1 MKPVNQSVFLAVT
14 MAFAACALHAQPFE
28 LVSKSGNPDFY
39 DGVGNQDSDI
49 GCSISADGSLLAF
62 QSRAF
67 NLFSTDINSEKDVF
81 VFEPASHSLSP
92 LRANGAGEQFDA
104 STGDAALSANGR
116 YLAFTSSASNLPDA
130 DGTTQ
135 AYRYDAVTS
144 GIEIVS
150 LMDDGSRMPTV
161 RDVVISGEGNFV
173 VLRSDDQLWLRDIA
187 LDQTTLI
194 SKSADGTPAEQSPFG
209 PAIAASGDFVIF
221 YSSATNL
228 VPNDTNG
235 QRDVFVYD
243 RVQDSLSRIM
253 AMGNTEPNSESTTGS
268 ISADG
273 RWIAFDSFDSN
284 LIPGDSNFERDVFV
298 YDRESGGIQRISE
311 DASGVGGNSFSS
323 AAQISQDG
331 RFIVFNSRADN
342 LVPGLTGIEDRLFLY
357 DRLEDHLIHIE
368 NEAVSPLGSCIGNDT
383 STVTVA
389 FSTASH
395 PLIGQNISY
404 RQIVLEKFEID
415 SMTRQ
420 SLAPSMSMIASST
433 VPALRT
439 VIGDDQSDE
448 PALSADGR
456 YLAFTTEAGNIL
468 GEAPAIGQ
476 VVRMD
481 LETNAIDIA
490 SLDLDKAPAD
500 ASAPSISDEGRRV
513 AFRSGS
519 TTLVIDDT
527 NDRPDIFVH
536 DFALEQTLRASVAT
550 DGSETNDSSDSP
562 VISSDG
568 STVAFRS
575 EADNLVAGDTNGVR
589 DIFVRRLAIGT
600 TVRASVSTLGMQGT
614 ERSSSPDISGN
625 GRFVVFD
632 SKGNL
637 TDGDDLPA
645 FSCQVWLRDLTLA
658 TTDLISFLP
667 DGSPADGCSEEAR
680 ISANGRWIA
689 FSSTAALD
697 SAFPAFPDSGTSA
710 LFLHDRQTGTTQL
723 VSLDSDGEPL
733 SADSGAPMASDASA
747 LLFRISD
754 QDRSSGDG
762 SERGGAL
769 SDSAIYVH
777 FPFQARTQRINPQ
790 TVDSLPPNADLV
802 PYAIDA
808 DGRHAYL
815 VSSAGNLI
823 SGMNNEVRDI
833 YRVDLDVLL
842 RDSFEAG
849 IAGEPGSEN

>member
-468 GEAPAIGQ
+468 GEAPATGQ